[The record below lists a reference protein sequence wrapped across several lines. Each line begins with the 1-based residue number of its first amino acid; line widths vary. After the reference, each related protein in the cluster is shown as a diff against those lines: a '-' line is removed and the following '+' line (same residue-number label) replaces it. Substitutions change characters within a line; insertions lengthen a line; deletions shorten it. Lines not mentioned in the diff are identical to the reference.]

1 MMHFKNKKGFSLIEA
16 MIAITIIG
24 MVLAP
29 IFILEANVFN
39 AVARVAEGFHRIVRS
54 KHFMVGAYKEQPAES
69 KEFKL
74 ERKEENPTSI
84 MRYTFSPVDKK
95 SSLAKLNGMYRQL
108 AITTGADAKSPEG
121 VAIQFIYKPERP
133 S

>member
-1 MMHFKNKKGFSLIEA
+1 MRFKNNEGFSIIEA

-24 MVLAP
+24 MILAP

-39 AVARVAEGFHRIVRS
+39 SVGRLAEGFHRIVRS
-54 KHFMVGAYKEQPAES
+54 KQFMVEAYKEQPAES

-74 ERKEENPTSI
+74 ERKEENPTHM

-95 SSLAKLNGMYRQL
+95 SSLAKMQGIYRQL
-108 AITTGADAKSPEG
+108 VIATGADATSPEG

-133 S
+133 SL